1 MSRFT
6 RPTRRLA
13 LLAMVAAPVMALAT
27 ACGGDAEGDNASG
40 ETFVLKVTDG
50 ANAGPLAV
58 GKRDGTFDEALA
70 PLGAK
75 VEWVEAA
82 PSVSANLKL
91 FSTGELDVSEG
102 AFSPVVGALSK
113 DVDLKIV
120 AAAEQ
125 GGQDQSGIIARADSG
140 IESVKDLKG
149 KRVAVNPAAKGDYL
163 TLLALEQAGVPVESV
178 ERVPLQIKDG
188 ASAFSTGQVDAW
200 ASFNAP
206 YQEAKANGAVELVN
220 EGQLD
225 SQDRKVLLV
234 RGSVAQERPDV
245 VAAFLATLQE
255 LVLRQVSEPAD
266 FQNVFTTTGPAAL
279 SGTRLE
285 DAIAVGAQAL
295 PPVPPG
301 EDEAEALE
309 AVSRVFTENGVTPA
323 QLSADDVFLDLR
335 PLVSPE
341 QAAQIDLGAGR

>member
-1 MSRFT
+1 LAREISADIFGNPDQVEFQSLTSANRIQALENDRVDLVIRSMSIT
-6 RPTRRLA
+6 CERR
-13 LLAMVAAPVMALAT
+13 
-27 ACGGDAEGDNASG
+27 ERI
-40 ETFVLKVTDG
+40 TFSVPYYRAYQRV
-50 ANAGPLAV
+50 LAV
-58 GKRDGTFDEALA
+58 RG
-70 PLGAK
+70 
-75 VEWVEAA
+75 
-82 PSVSANLKL
+82 
-91 FSTGELDVSEG
+91 
-102 AFSPVVGALSK
+102 
-113 DVDLKIV
+113 
-120 AAAEQ
+120 
-125 GGQDQSGIIARADSG
+125 SG
-140 IESVKDLKG
+140 IESIEDLEG
-149 KRVAVNPAAKGDYL
+149 KRVAVNPAAKGEYL
-163 TLLALEQAGVPVESV
+163 TLLALEQAGVPVDSV

-225 SQDRKVLLV
+225 SQDRRVLLV

-245 VAAFLATLQE
+245 VAAFLATLQD
-255 LVLRQVSEPAD
+255 LVLRQASEPAD

-301 EDEAEALE
+301 EDEAAALE
-309 AVSRVFTENGVTPA
+309 AVSRVFTENGVTPN
-323 QLSADDVFLDLR
+323 QLSAQDVFLDLR

-341 QAAQIDLGAGR
+341 QAARIDREGGR

>member
-1 MSRFT
+1 MPRFSG
-6 RPTRRLA
+6 PLRRLA
-13 LLAMVAAPVMALAT
+13 VLAAAPVLMMAA
-27 ACGGDAEGDNASG
+27 ACGGDAEGGSAAG

-58 GKRDGTFDEALA
+58 GKRDGSFDEALA
-70 PLGAK
+70 PLGAR

-91 FSTGELDVSEG
+91 FSTGQLDVSEG

-125 GGQDQSGIIARADSG
+125 AGQDQSGIIARPDSG
-140 IESVKDLKG
+140 IDSVEDLEG
-149 KRVAVNPAAKGDYL
+149 RRVAVNPAAKGEYL
-163 TLLALEQAGVPVESV
+163 TLLALEQAGVPVDSV

-206 YQEAKANGAVELVN
+206 YQEAKANGAVELVT
-220 EGQLD
+220 EGDLD
-225 SQDRKVLLV
+225 SRDRKVLLV
-234 RGSVAQERPDV
+234 RGSVAEERPDV
-245 VAAFLATLQE
+245 VAAFLETLQD
-255 LVLRQVSEPAD
+255 LVIRQAAEPAD
-266 FQNVFTTTGPAAL
+266 FQNVFTTTGPTAL

-285 DAIAVGAQAL
+285 AAIAAGRQAL

-301 EDEAEALE
+301 EDEAAALE
-309 AVSRVFTENGVTPA
+309 EVSRVFTEYGVTPE
-323 QLSADDVFLDLR
+323 QLSAEDVFLDLR

-341 QAAQIDLGAGR
+341 QAARIDRGAGR

>member
-1 MSRFT
+1 MTRFARSIRSLT
-6 RPTRRLA
+6 VLA
-13 LLAMVAAPVMALAT
+13 AAPVLMMAA
-27 ACGGDAEGDNASG
+27 ACGGAAEGDPAAG

-70 PLGAK
+70 PLGAR

-113 DVDLKIV
+113 DVDLRIV

-125 GGQDQSGIIARADSG
+125 GGQDQSGIVARPDSG
-140 IESVKDLKG
+140 IDSVEDLEG
-149 KRVAVNPAAKGDYL
+149 RRVAVNPAAKGEYL
-163 TLLALEQAGVPVESV
+163 TLLALEEAGVPVDSV

-206 YQEAKANGAVELVN
+206 YQEAKANGAVEIVT
-220 EGQLD
+220 EEDLD

-245 VAAFLATLQE
+245 VAAFLATLQD
-255 LVLRQVSEPAD
+255 LVIRQAAEPED
-266 FQNVFTTTGPAAL
+266 FQNVFTSSGPTAL

-285 DAIAVGAQAL
+285 DAVAVGRQAL
-295 PPVPPG
+295 PPTPPG
-301 EDEAEALE
+301 ADEAAALE
-309 AVSRVFTENGVTPA
+309 AVSRVFTEYGVTPN
-323 QLSADDVFLDLR
+323 QLSADEVFLDLR

-341 QAAQIDLGAGR
+341 QAERIDREAGR

>member
-1 MSRFT
+1 MTRFT
-6 RPTRRLA
+6 EPLRRLA
-13 LLAMVAAPVMALAT
+13 VLTVAPMLMMTA
-27 ACGGDAEGDNASG
+27 ACGGDAEGDAAG
-40 ETFVLKVTDG
+40 GQTFVLKVTDG

-58 GKRDGTFDEALA
+58 GKRDGSFDEALA
-70 PLGAK
+70 PLGAR

-113 DVDLKIV
+113 DVDLRIV

-125 GGQDQSGIIARADSG
+125 GGQDQSGIIARPDSG
-140 IESVKDLKG
+140 IDSVEDLEG
-149 KRVAVNPAAKGDYL
+149 KRVAVNPAAKGEYL
-163 TLLALEQAGVPVESV
+163 TLLALEQAGVPVDSV

-220 EGQLD
+220 EGDLG

-234 RGSVAQERPDV
+234 RGSVAEERPDV
-245 VAAFLATLQE
+245 VAAFLENLQD
-255 LVLRQVSEPAD
+255 LVIRQASEPED
-266 FQNVFTTTGPAAL
+266 FQNVFTTTGPTAL

-285 DAIAVGAQAL
+285 DAIAVGRQAL
-295 PPVPPG
+295 PPIPPG
-301 EDEAEALE
+301 EDEAAALE
-309 AVSRVFTENGVTPA
+309 EVSRVFTEYGVTPD
-323 QLSADDVFLDLR
+323 QLSAQDVFLDLR

-341 QAAQIDLGAGR
+341 QAARINRGEGQ